1 METHKIKI
9 IFVYSI
15 KKKNK
20 VIGKIDNIS
29 LKESLKRIRP
39 KLKKMNQNDEFIKPI
54 NNDNFDIFDKDLEE
68 DFSLEDIIIRENNV

>member
-1 METHKIKI
+1 METQKIKI

-15 KKKNK
+15 KNKNK

-68 DFSLEDIIIRENNV
+68 DFSL